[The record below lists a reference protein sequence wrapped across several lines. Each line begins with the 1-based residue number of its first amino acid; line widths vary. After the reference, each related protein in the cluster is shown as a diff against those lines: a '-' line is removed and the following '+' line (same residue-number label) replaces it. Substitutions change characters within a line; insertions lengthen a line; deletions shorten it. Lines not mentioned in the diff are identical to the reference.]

1 MGCVPASFSDS
12 ACANPARTMA
22 GDIVLLLHGSAGSG
36 ALWRRAAQALGP
48 LYCCLTPDLIGY
60 GKSAPWPK
68 GVELTLGDESN
79 ALKPLLACCAET
91 YHLVGYSYGG
101 VVALQM
107 ALADPRRIRTL
118 TLIEPVFFNALRYT
132 GETDAF
138 LQFAQ
143 LSATYEMALQSD
155 NAESALRPFI
165 DFWTGSGSWDRLP
178 SATRAEMLKAADKIA
193 LDWRASFAF
202 QPSRQQL
209 AMLGSRTLLIR
220 GTQSPG
226 PMLQLVDALHALIPG
241 SMRTVIDGASHLL
254 PLTHGDTMTSTILSH
269 LHAEAEGRLP

>member
-1 MGCVPASFSDS
+1 MGCVPTSLSDAAS
-12 ACANPARTMA
+12 ANPAQAIA

-36 ALWRRAAQALGP
+36 ALWRRAAQALDP
-48 LYCCLTPDLIGY
+48 LFCCLTPDLIGY

-68 GVELTLGDESN
+68 GIELTLGDEGN
-79 ALKPLLACCAET
+79 ALKPLLTCCAET

-107 ALADPRRIRTL
+107 ALTDPRRIRTL
-118 TLIEPVFFNALRYT
+118 TLVEPVFFNALRYA
-132 GETDAF
+132 GETNAF

-143 LSATYEMALQSD
+143 LSSAYKMALQQD

-178 SATRAEMLKAADKIA
+178 FATRAEMLKVADKIA
-193 LDWRASFAF
+193 LDWQASFAF
-202 QPSRQQL
+202 EPDRQQL

-226 PMLQLVDALHALIPG
+226 PMVQLVDVLHALMPG
-241 SMRTVIDGASHLL
+241 STCLAIDGAGHLL
-254 PLTHGDTMTSTILSH
+254 PLTHGDTMTRTILSH
-269 LHAEAEGRLP
+269 LRAEAKGRLP